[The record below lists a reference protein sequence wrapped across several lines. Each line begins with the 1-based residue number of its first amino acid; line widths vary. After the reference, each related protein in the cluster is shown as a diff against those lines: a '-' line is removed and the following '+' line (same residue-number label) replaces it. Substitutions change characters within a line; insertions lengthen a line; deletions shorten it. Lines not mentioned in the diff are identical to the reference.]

1 MFAPRILKSASREL
15 KRIDPPIAQR
25 IVDRIRWL
33 AENFER
39 ITPEPLKG
47 NLAGFSKLREKE
59 QQELANPR
67 LREHRKD
74 KSPFS
79 VLPLRLAGAPTVT
92 SNPNASALTSR

>member
-1 MFAPRILKSASREL
+1 MFAARILKSASREL

-47 NLAGFSKLREKE
+47 NLASFSKVREGDYRIIYEVLRKE
-59 QQELANPR
+59 QLIVVHHIG
-67 LREHRKD
+67 HRGEIYKRG
-74 KSPFS
+74 KS
-79 VLPLRLAGAPTVT
+79 
-92 SNPNASALTSR
+92 

>member
-39 ITPEPLKG
+39 ITAEPLKG
-47 NLAGFSKLREKE
+47 NLAGFSKLREGDYRIIYEVLRKE
-59 QQELANPR
+59 QLIVVHHIGHRSEIYK
-67 LREHRKD
+67 RE
-74 KSPFS
+74 KS
-79 VLPLRLAGAPTVT
+79 
-92 SNPNASALTSR
+92 

>member
-33 AENFER
+33 AENFEQ

-47 NLAGFSKLREKE
+47 NLAGFSKLREGDYRIIYEVLRKE
-59 QQELANPR
+59 QLIVVHHIG
-67 LREHRKD
+67 HRSEIYKRG
-74 KSPFS
+74 KS
-79 VLPLRLAGAPTVT
+79 
-92 SNPNASALTSR
+92 